1 MADVIDLTKVKAE
14 NIKEM
19 SDTIKGTDSN
29 LKTIMDVLTL
39 DGADDETEGTAL
51 FSVLFL
57 DDPEFTIVSEI
68 ILNNLEKSLNDPQNK
83 LALVQS
89 LNALGLKAEDLI
101 DSVQNIAD
109 EINKTAKFKEF
120 EPIKRDY
127 LTRIVAIFTNA
138 IMDTEGIT
146 KKIISVPIE
155 LCHENAKLPTY
166 AHAGDAGMDIYAVED
181 ITIKPGETV
190 IVPTGLKTALPLGY
204 ELQVRPRSG
213 LSLKSPLRI
222 ANSIGTIDANYR
234 GEIGVIITN
243 SNPPITKIEFDE
255 NGNVTDY
262 VYGEDYTITKGMRFA
277 QLVLSEVPVCSFL
290 EVDTVADIGEDRN
303 SGFGGSGLF

>member
-1 MADVIDLTKVKAE
+1 MGEVINIQAKEDLLK
-14 NIKEM
+14 
-19 SDTIKGTDSN
+19 DSSSFKDIMN
-29 LKTIMDVLTL
+29 LLSF
-39 DGADDETEGTAL
+39 DGDNDSAAAL
-51 FSVLFL
+51 FSALYL

-68 ILNNLEKSLNDPQNK
+68 LLSDLEKTLNEQTAK

-89 LNALGLKAEDLI
+89 LNSSGLKAEDLVA
-101 DSVQNIAD
+101 SVQDIA
-109 EINKTAKFKEF
+109 EQIQNTAEFKQF
-120 EPIKRDY
+120 DVAKRDY
-127 LTRIVAIFTNA
+127 LTKIVTIFANA
-138 IMDTEGIT
+138 VMETEGIA
-146 KKIISVPIE
+146 KRIITVPIE
-155 LCHENAKLPTY
+155 LCHDDAKIPTY

-190 IVPTGLKTALPLGY
+190 IVPTGLKTAIPLGY

-213 LSLKSPLRI
+213 LSAKSPLRI

-255 NGNVTDY
+255 KGNVIDY

-277 QLVLSEVPVCSFL
+277 QLVLKEVPTCSFL
-290 EVDTVADIGEDRN
+290 QVESVADIGEDRN

>member
-1 MADVIDLTKVKAE
+1 MGEVINIQAKEDLLK
-14 NIKEM
+14 
-19 SDTIKGTDSN
+19 DSSSFKDIIN
-29 LKTIMDVLTL
+29 LLSFDGDN
-39 DGADDETEGTAL
+39 DGATAL
-51 FSVLFL
+51 FSVLYL
-57 DDPEFTIVSEI
+57 DDPEFTIVSE
-68 ILNNLEKSLNDPQNK
+68 LLLSNLEKTLNEQTAK

-89 LNALGLKAEDLI
+89 LNSSGLKAEDLVA
-101 DSVQNIAD
+101 SVQDIA
-109 EINKTAKFKEF
+109 EQIQNTAEFKQF
-120 EPIKRDY
+120 DVAKRDY
-127 LTRIVAIFTNA
+127 LTKIVTIFVNA
-138 IMDTEGIT
+138 VMETEGIA
-146 KKIISVPIE
+146 KRIITVPIE
-155 LCHENAKLPTY
+155 LCHEDAKIPTY

-190 IVPTGLKTALPLGY
+190 IVPTGLKTAIPLGY

-213 LSLKSPLRI
+213 LSAKSPLRI

-255 NGNVTDY
+255 KGNVIDY

-277 QLVLSEVPVCSFL
+277 QLVLKEVPTCSFL
-290 EVDTVADIGEDRN
+290 QVESVADIGEDRN

>member
-1 MADVIDLTKVKAE
+1 MGEVINIQAKEDLLK
-14 NIKEM
+14 
-19 SDTIKGTDSN
+19 DSSAFKDIMN
-29 LKTIMDVLTL
+29 LLSF
-39 DGADDETEGTAL
+39 DGDNDSATAL
-51 FSVLFL
+51 FSVLYL
-57 DDPEFTIVSEI
+57 DDPEFTIVSE
-68 ILNNLEKSLNDPQNK
+68 LLLSNLEKTLNDQTAK

-89 LNALGLKAEDLI
+89 LNSSGLKAEDLVA
-101 DSVQNIAD
+101 SVQDIA
-109 EINKTAKFKEF
+109 EQIQNTAEFKQF
-120 EPIKRDY
+120 DVAKRDY
-127 LTRIVAIFTNA
+127 LTKIVTIFVNA
-138 IMDTEGIT
+138 VMETEGIA
-146 KKIISVPIE
+146 KRIITVPIE
-155 LCHENAKLPTY
+155 LCHKDAKIPTY

-213 LSLKSPLRI
+213 LSAKSPLRI

-255 NGNVTDY
+255 KGNVIDY
-262 VYGEDYTITKGMRFA
+262 IYGEDYTITKGMRFA
-277 QLVLSEVPVCSFL
+277 QLVLKEVPTCSFL
-290 EVDTVADIGEDRN
+290 QVESVADIGEDRN

>member
-1 MADVIDLTKVKAE
+1 MGEVINIQAKEDLLK
-14 NIKEM
+14 
-19 SDTIKGTDSN
+19 DSSAFKDIMN
-29 LKTIMDVLTL
+29 LLSF
-39 DGADDETEGTAL
+39 DGDNDSATAL
-51 FSVLFL
+51 FSVLYL
-57 DDPEFTIVSEI
+57 DDPEFTIVSE
-68 ILNNLEKSLNDPQNK
+68 LLLSNLEKTLNDQTAK

-89 LNALGLKAEDLI
+89 LNSSGLKAEDLVA
-101 DSVQNIAD
+101 SVQDIA
-109 EINKTAKFKEF
+109 EQIQNTAEFKQF
-120 EPIKRDY
+120 DVVKRDY
-127 LTRIVAIFTNA
+127 LTKIVTIFVNA
-138 IMDTEGIT
+138 VMETEGIA
-146 KKIISVPIE
+146 KRIITVPIE
-155 LCHENAKLPTY
+155 LCHEDAKIPTY

-190 IVPTGLKTALPLGY
+190 IVPTGLKTAIPLGY

-213 LSLKSPLRI
+213 LSAKSPLRI

-255 NGNVTDY
+255 KGNVIDY

-277 QLVLSEVPVCSFL
+277 QLVLKEVPTCSFL
-290 EVDTVADIGEDRN
+290 QVESVADIGEDRN

>member
-1 MADVIDLTKVKAE
+1 MGEVINLEKS
-14 NIKEM
+14 KEM
-19 SDTIKGTDSN
+19 IEANSSFKDIMNLLSFDGDNDS
-29 LKTIMDVLTL
+29 T
-39 DGADDETEGTAL
+39 AAL
-51 FSVLFL
+51 FSVLYL
-57 DDPEFTIVSEI
+57 DDPEFTIVSE
-68 ILNNLEKSLNDPQNK
+68 LLLSNLEKTLNEQTAK

-89 LNALGLKAEDLI
+89 LNSSGLKAEDLVA
-101 DSVQNIAD
+101 SVQDIA
-109 EINKTAKFKEF
+109 EQIQNTAEFKQF
-120 EPIKRDY
+120 DVAKRDY
-127 LTRIVAIFTNA
+127 LTKIVTIFVNA
-138 IMDTEGIT
+138 VMETEGIA
-146 KKIISVPIE
+146 KRIITVPIE
-155 LCHENAKLPTY
+155 LCHEDAKIPTY

-190 IVPTGLKTALPLGY
+190 IVPTGLKTAIPLGY

-213 LSLKSPLRI
+213 LSAKSPLRI

-255 NGNVTDY
+255 KGNVIDY

-277 QLVLSEVPVCSFL
+277 QLVLKEVPTCSFL
-290 EVDTVADIGEDRN
+290 QVESVADIGEDRN

>member
-1 MADVIDLTKVKAE
+1 MGEVINIQAKEDLLK
-14 NIKEM
+14 
-19 SDTIKGTDSN
+19 DSSAFKDIMN
-29 LKTIMDVLTL
+29 LLSF
-39 DGADDETEGTAL
+39 DGDNDSVAAL
-51 FSVLFL
+51 FSVLYL

-68 ILNNLEKSLNDPQNK
+68 LLSNLEKTLNEQTAK

-89 LNALGLKAEDLI
+89 LNSSGLEAEDLVA
-101 DSVQNIAD
+101 SVQDIA
-109 EINKTAKFKEF
+109 EQIQNTAEFKQF
-120 EPIKRDY
+120 DVAKRDY
-127 LTRIVAIFTNA
+127 LTKIVTIFVNA
-138 IMDTEGIT
+138 VMETEGIA
-146 KKIISVPIE
+146 KRIITVPIE
-155 LCHENAKLPTY
+155 LCHEDAKIPTY

-190 IVPTGLKTALPLGY
+190 IVPTGLKTAIPLGY

-213 LSLKSPLRI
+213 LSAKSPLRI

-255 NGNVTDY
+255 KGNVIDY

-277 QLVLSEVPVCSFL
+277 QLVLKEVPTCSFL
-290 EVDTVADIGEDRN
+290 QVESVADIGEDRN